1 MDDDTETAV
10 IILVF
15 IAAFLIIGYYG
26 VQLWQRET
34 QLERTNLPFVP
45 GQGWDSNPRAADGS
59 FGSRSANIISSRL

>member
-10 IILVF
+10 IILAF

-34 QLERTNLPFVP
+34 QLERTNLPFIQV
-45 GQGWDSNPRAADGS
+45 QGWDSNPRAADGS
-59 FGSRSANIISSRL
+59 FCSRSANIISSSL